1 MQLGAENRVKL
12 IAAVVLMVLAVG
24 FLANWLFGGPDSA
37 PAATPPAASASV
49 KTPSSAALAGPS
61 AIKIKKARGK
71 KSEALP
77 RSLDPTLRYDWLKAS
92 EETKYEGTGR
102 NIFLAQAEP
111 PPTPMGTGATDHP
124 KIEPPVDPGPP
135 PPPPI
140 TLKFYGFANQGGGPK
155 KIFLSQGEDI
165 FVAREGDIVDRRYK
179 VLHIAPNA
187 VEVEDVLN
195 NNRQSIPLTQG

>member
-1 MQLGAENRVKL
+1 VQLGAESRGKL
-12 IAAVVLMVLAVG
+12 IAAVVLMVVAAV
-24 FLANWLFGGPDSA
+24 FLGEWLFGGPDSA
-37 PAATPPAASASV
+37 PAATPPAASASATPAPATAATTTSTTK
-49 KTPSSAALAGPS
+49 KTHG
-61 AIKIKKARGK
+61 GK
-71 KSEALP
+71 KTEGAL

-92 EETKYEGTGR
+92 EDTKYEGNGR

-111 PPTPMGTGATDHP
+111 PPTPATNGTTDHA
-124 KIEPPVDPGPP
+124 KMEPEIPTGPP

-140 TLKFYGFANQGGGPK
+140 NLKFFGFANQAGGPR

-179 VLHIAPNA
+179 ILHIAPSS